1 MNTSEIPIHVGGAIT
16 IALIVSLGIF
26 VYPSLLGRRY
36 GPWIVA
42 LITLLLGGLFVAF
55 QVGSSG
61 SGSSLY
67 SLVLAALWALGPVI
81 AGVIV
86 WRIQRNSGGGA
97 TK

>member
-1 MNTSEIPIHVGGAIT
+1 MTSSEIPIQLGGAIT
-16 IALIVSLGIF
+16 IALIVALGIF
-26 VYPSLLGRRY
+26 VYPSLLARRY

-42 LITLLLGGLFVAF
+42 AMTLLLGGLFVGF
-55 QVGSSG
+55 QLGSSG

-67 SLVLAALWALGPVI
+67 SLVLAALWALGPVA

-86 WRIQRNSGGGA
+86 WRIQRNSGGGT

>member
-1 MNTSEIPIHVGGAIT
+1 MTTSEIPAQVGGAIT
-16 IALIVSLGIF
+16 IALIVGLGIF

-42 LITLLLGGLFVAF
+42 MTTLLLGGLFVGF
-55 QVGSSG
+55 QLRSSG

-67 SLVLAALWALGPVI
+67 SLALAALWALGPVI

-86 WRIQRNSGGGA
+86 WRIQRNSGGGT